1 MTLQDYAAI
10 GELIGALAVV
20 ISLIYVGYQI
30 RQNTRVNS
38 ASARH
43 AISEFALEFSK
54 FNAAHAD
61 RLAKVMQETELDE
74 ADRLF
79 RWWCHMQIIL
89 HAETY
94 YHHYQMGMLPQTHWQ
109 GYVHYVTGY
118 LASPGMREFWA
129 DVGPAFS
136 SDFSAWIDEQF
147 EKLHAFG

>member
-10 GELIGALAVV
+10 GELIGAIAVV
-20 ISLIYVGYQI
+20 ISLIYVGLQI
-30 RQNTRVNS
+30 RDNTRVNS

-61 RLAKVMQETELDE
+61 RLARVMQETELDE
-74 ADRLF
+74 PDRLF
-79 RWWCHMQIIL
+79 RWWCHMMVML

-94 YHHYQMGMLPQTHWQ
+94 FHSFQVGMMPESHWQ
-109 GYVHYVTGY
+109 GYEKYVAGY
-118 LASPGMREFWA
+118 IQSPGMREFWD

-136 SDFSAWIDEQF
+136 ADFSAWIDAQF
-147 EKLHAFG
+147 DKAQG